1 MLYKSAS
8 QFVFYSSNTQ
18 NLKKRDCMHLT
29 YSEFALLHWQNQ
41 SILFPTQ
48 VFLVQTSHQ
57 KQPTY
62 LLAVLSADLCTSLTQ
77 HKLNLSQNR
86 RQTFLFALGIC
97 KNQASLNLAPWNSL
111 LTFLNIVTWIYLSM
125 LGEEATL
132 QHFFHLY
139 N

>member
-1 MLYKSAS
+1 
-8 QFVFYSSNTQ
+8 
-18 NLKKRDCMHLT
+18 MHLT

-86 RQTFLFALGIC
+86 RQTFLFALGIG

-125 LGEEATL
+125 LGEEAT
-132 QHFFHLY
+132 
-139 N
+139 